1 MCEDKRALSCDTP
14 IACDLSALSA
24 AQRERRRKLATK
36 IHSAVGGRRELAD
49 GYALRVA
56 QKASVQELRGW
67 ADLESKICGKILDGV
82 ECRANRSCARHVCS
96 RGTARQKNNDTRTLL

>member
-67 ADLESKICGKILDGV
+67 ADLESKCCPFLRFSLLVDGD
-82 ECRANRSCARHVCS
+82 ELWFQITGRAGVKEFLNREMGV
-96 RGTARQKNNDTRTLL
+96 